1 MLDNITADFIA
12 YEASLDVSHKELDA
26 VCRQCSNSLILDF
39 DDGIVFCSHCGP
51 CYRINPPANKSVT
64 LPANNANDGKEN

>member
-1 MLDNITADFIA
+1 MFDYMTADFIA
-12 YEASLDVSHKELDA
+12 YEAYLDVSHKELDA

-51 CYRINPPANKSVT
+51 CYRINPPAAESVA
-64 LPANNANDGKEN
+64 PASKDASNGKKI